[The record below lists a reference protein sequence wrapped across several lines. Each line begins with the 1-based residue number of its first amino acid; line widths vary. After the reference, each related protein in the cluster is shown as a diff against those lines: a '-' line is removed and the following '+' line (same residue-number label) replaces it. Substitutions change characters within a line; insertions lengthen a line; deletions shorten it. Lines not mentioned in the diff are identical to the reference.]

1 MYRHLLLL
9 PASHYE
15 QGLGDPSGTLSAA
28 PAAAAAAASSFASPW
43 QSVGD
48 RPGDESGAVDPGE
61 TSLVGAMV
69 LRNGEAGVVVQH
81 NVAAEE
87 SVCRVQFDT
96 GELVV
101 VAVDDML
108 DWLV

>member
-1 MYRHLLLL
+1 M
-9 PASHYE
+9 PASHHE

-28 PAAAAAAASSFASPW
+28 SAAAAAAASSFPAPW

-48 RPGDESGAVDPGE
+48 RPGEDSGAVDPGE

-81 NVAAEE
+81 DAGEE
-87 SVCRVQFDT
+87 SICRVQFDT
-96 GELVV
+96 GEMVV